1 MTLPR
6 RAALGALASLA
17 APGLLRAQGAYPAR
31 PVRVIVPFPPGGAT
45 DAVGRLTAERL
56 AAELGQPFVVENR
69 GGAGGNIGAEA
80 AARSEPDGYT
90 LLIAVISVSAMAPHL
105 YQRLSFDP
113 VRDIIP
119 VAQTCLVANGILA
132 RPDLPAETLPELLA
146 LARARPGQ
154 LTYGSPG
161 NGTSGHLTAEYLK
174 FQAKLDMQH
183 VPYRGTAPLIT
194 DLVAGRLD
202 LCVDNL
208 PTYLP
213 HVREGKL
220 KLLAVTSAERW
231 FAAPDVPT
239 VAESALP
246 GFVATPW
253 WGVQAP
259 ARTPA
264 PIIETLARATLAG
277 FRDDATRARLHG
289 LGVEAA
295 PLGTAE
301 FGRHIAAEYAKWGE
315 VVRAAGIK
323 LD

>member
-17 APGLLRAQGAYPAR
+17 APGLLRAQGTYPAR

-132 RPDLPAETLPELLA
+132 RPDLPAKTLPELLA

-161 NGTSGHLTAEYLK
+161 NGTSGHLTAEYLEI
-174 FQAKLDMQH
+174 
-183 VPYRGTAPLIT
+183 PGR
-194 DLVAGRLD
+194 AG
-202 LCVDNL
+202 
-208 PTYLP
+208 
-213 HVREGKL
+213 H
-220 KLLAVTSAERW
+220 
-231 FAAPDVPT
+231 AAR
-239 VAESALP
+239 ALP
-246 GFVATPW
+246 GHRAAHHGP
-253 WGVQAP
+253 GGGAARPLRRQPADLSAACAGGEAQA
-259 ARTPA
+259 A
-264 PIIETLARATLAG
+264 
-277 FRDDATRARLHG
+277 
-289 LGVEAA
+289 
-295 PLGTAE
+295 
-301 FGRHIAAEYAKWGE
+301 GRHLRRAL
-315 VVRAAGIK
+315 VRRA
-323 LD
+323 

>member
-17 APGLLRAQGAYPAR
+17 APGLLRAQGTYPAR

-132 RPDLPAETLPELLA
+132 RPDLPAKTLPELLA
-146 LARARPGQ
+146 LARARPGAARLWLAGQ
-154 LTYGSPG
+154 RHLRPPHRGIPEIPG
-161 NGTSGHLTAEYLK
+161 RAGH
-174 FQAKLDMQH
+174 
-183 VPYRGTAPLIT
+183 
-194 DLVAGRLD
+194 
-202 LCVDNL
+202 
-208 PTYLP
+208 
-213 HVREGKL
+213 
-220 KLLAVTSAERW
+220 
-231 FAAPDVPT
+231 AAR
-239 VAESALP
+239 ALP
-246 GFVATPW
+246 GHRAAHHGP
-253 WGVQAP
+253 GGGAARPLRRQPADLSAACAGGEAQA
-259 ARTPA
+259 A
-264 PIIETLARATLAG
+264 
-277 FRDDATRARLHG
+277 
-289 LGVEAA
+289 
-295 PLGTAE
+295 
-301 FGRHIAAEYAKWGE
+301 GRHLRRAL
-315 VVRAAGIK
+315 VRRA
-323 LD
+323 